1 MHSEGNPSILVI
13 DDSLADLR
21 ILTEMMALQKMRI
34 SVAFN
39 GSDGYERAILQ
50 QPDLILLDVRMP
62 GMDGFATC
70 RLLKANARTCMI
82 PVIFLTA
89 ASDPAERVEGLT
101 LGAVDYV
108 CKPFT
113 DEEVIARVNIHLR
126 LAQSQGR
133 TAAPPSAAEQG
144 EPPSNNNRDAVLT
157 AAAISHL
164 QQNLRSAP
172 TSEALARQLGT
183 NEKRLNQAF
192 QSSFA
197 MSTSEWLRNER
208 LQQARH
214 LLTHTDTSIAQIG
227 DHLGYSSPANF
238 AKAFRER
245 FGCSPRE
252 LRLSTIAKD

>member
-1 MHSEGNPSILVI
+1 MHSEEKASILVI

-21 ILTEMMALQKMRI
+21 ILTEMMAMQKMRI

-70 RLLKANARTCMI
+70 RLLKANAKTSLI

-89 ASDPAERVEGLT
+89 ASDPEERVEGLT

-108 CKPFT
+108 CKPFA
-113 DEEVIARVNIHLR
+113 EQEVIARVNIHLR
-126 LAQSQGR
+126 LAQGR
-133 TAAPPSAAEQG
+133 GQPAALAAAAGQEESPG
-144 EPPSNNNRDAVLT
+144 HSRDAVLT
-157 AAAISHL
+157 AAAVNHL
-164 QQNLRSAP
+164 QQNLRTAP

-192 QSSFA
+192 QSCFA
-197 MSTSEWLRNER
+197 MSASEWLRNER

-252 LRLSTIAKD
+252 LRLAPPAKD